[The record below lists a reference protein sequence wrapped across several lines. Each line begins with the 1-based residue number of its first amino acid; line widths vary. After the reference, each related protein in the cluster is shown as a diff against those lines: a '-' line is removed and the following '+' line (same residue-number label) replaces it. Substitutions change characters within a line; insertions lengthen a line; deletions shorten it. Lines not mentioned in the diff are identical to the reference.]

1 MNIMPLPVAE
11 SSHGLTAAL
20 ARSATPT
27 SNACI
32 ARKREF
38 QHHAETIPG
47 RTEQITVPEF
57 PRRGKRPNYATTFS
71 IAVERGLTSQTL
83 PRAGSLTSATPDST
97 CPYGEVGGEDLL

>member
-47 RTEQITVPEF
+47 RTEQITVPSF
-57 PRRGKRPNYATTFS
+57 HTAGKIPEYATTFPV
-71 IAVERGLTSQTL
+71 AVERDLTSQTL

-97 CPYGEVGGEDLL
+97 GPYGEVAGEELL